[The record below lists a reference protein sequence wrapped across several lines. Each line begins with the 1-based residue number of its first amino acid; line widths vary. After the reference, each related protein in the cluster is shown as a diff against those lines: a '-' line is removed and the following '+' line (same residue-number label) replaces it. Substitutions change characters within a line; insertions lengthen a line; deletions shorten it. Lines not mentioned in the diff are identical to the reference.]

1 MRPHDVHVY
10 LRAMRLAHSLPLL
23 LVAACG
29 DTGTTSASAS
39 ATDSA
44 TGSTG
49 APDPTTGT
57 PTTTGDTPTGG
68 SGGATDSG
76 TTTSPFTS
84 TTATTSDTADTG
96 DTGGSTMSL
105 QTEPLPDTTTTAPDS
120 TSTTPDE
127 TTSSETTTGT
137 TGTTG
142 DEACACPDLEV
153 PLDDGIF
160 VLSITAQLWKYFPET
175 NMFDAARAELGCDLP
190 PPTFSMAVD
199 RLGFAWVSTRAARCA
214 RSPSPTSPTAP
225 TPATRSASRA
235 SSTSAWP
242 SCRTAPS
249 TSATAST
256 AAVQRLP
263 EGTTSSTSTRTPCS
277 SPRSARPRTAP
288 PRSPAPATAGPSCS
302 PSNPATLVEVDKD
315 HRHGPLDHPAPG
327 VNSAAAWAFAF
338 FAGDFYFFT
347 DGQNDFTSEVTH
359 IDYDDSDN
367 NGQQDIVQVFNNAP
381 LRILGAG
388 VSTCVPTLP
397 Q

>member
-1 MRPHDVHVY
+1 
-10 LRAMRLAHSLPLL
+10 MRLAHSLPLL

-142 DEACACPDLEV
+142 DEPCACPDDIEV

-160 VLSITAQLWKYFPET
+160 VLGDTGDLWKYFPEDNT
-175 NMFDAARAELGCDLP
+175 FTLLGELGCDLQ

-199 RLGFAWVSTRAARCA
+199 RLGYAWVEY
-214 RSPSPTSPTAP
+214 PSGAL
-225 TPATRSASRA
+225 RKI
-235 SSTSAWP
+235 
-242 SCRTAPS
+242 
-249 TSATAST
+249 
-256 AAVQRLP
+256 AV
-263 EGTTSSTSTRTPCS
+263 TDVTDCT
-277 SPRSARPRTAP
+277 
-288 PRSPAPATAGPSCS
+288 
-302 PSNPATLVEVDKD
+302 D
-315 HRHGPLDHPAPG
+315 PG
-327 VNSAAAWAFAF
+327 YPIGQQGILNFGMAFVSNSAFDKCDRIY
-338 FAGDFYFFT
+338 G
-347 DGQNDFTSEVTH
+347 SE
-359 IDYDDSDN
+359 YR
-367 NGQQDIVQVFNNAP
+367 GR
-381 LRILGAG
+381 RILA
-388 VSTCVPTLP
+388 P
-397 Q
+397 